1 MIKTP
6 EGQYLPGI
14 TAFQNNRK
22 KVCKFLLT
30 YGVYFVII
38 NKSSREIRQRREM
51 RKCRNWQTSKT
62 KDLVMLTS
70 CGFKSHLPHETKGS
84 TRKSWSFYFVR
95 KGTLTQQLR
104 CAGFPK
110 GTRRCAPSLDSH

>member
-6 EGQYLPGI
+6 ESQYLPGI

-38 NKSSREIRQRREM
+38 NESSREIRQRREM

-70 CGFKSHLPHETKGS
+70 CGFKSHLPHASREL
-84 TRKSWSFYFVR
+84 RKLEKSSVLSFLFWKKEQYCGV
-95 KGTLTQQLR
+95 
-104 CAGFPK
+104 P
-110 GTRRCAPSLDSH
+110 